1 MKATGDHVLMNGSD
15 LDAELLDD
23 AGRCSELLADA
34 ARAAGAEVVGSVR
47 HRFEPQGV
55 SVVLLLAE
63 SHISIHTFPEQRA
76 VFVDIFTC
84 GSCAPELGAQH
95 LAKAM
100 GGRWTVQ
107 QLRREV

>member
-1 MKATGDHVLMNGSD
+1 MKATGDHLLMNGSE

-23 AGRCSELLADA
+23 ADRCAALLADT

-47 HRFEPQGV
+47 HHFAPQGV

-63 SHISIHTFPEQRA
+63 SHISIHTFPEHGA
-76 VFVDIFTC
+76 AFVDIFTC
-84 GSCAPELGAQH
+84 GSCAPELGGQH
-95 LAKAM
+95 LAEAM

-107 QLRREV
+107 QLRRAV